1 MEKLF
6 IIEQWRLISILTV
19 SQLFMYYIVTQK
31 MDKIPTWKNG
41 NVQMRMLVEKLM
53 KLMLINC
60 THGLNGR
67 LRVVL

>member
-6 IIEQWRLISILTV
+6 NIEQWRLISISIV
-19 SQLFMYYIVTQK
+19 SPLFVYYIVTKK
-31 MDKIPTWKNG
+31 MEKIATWKKG
-41 NVQMRMLVEKLM
+41 NIQMRMLVEKLM
-53 KLMLINC
+53 QLMLINC